1 MEVADQ
7 IVVINQGQI
16 EQVGSA
22 AEIYDHPASPF
33 VMNFVGEVNVLPQQ
47 PGGGASG
54 DLFVRPHDLELLEE
68 PQDSSI
74 PAVLRRITHLGKDLY
89 AELLL
94 DNGQKVSA
102 QLPRER
108 VSENG
113 LKSGERVHLRA
124 RTIHQF

>member
-1 MEVADQ
+1 MEVADK
-7 IVVINQGQI
+7 IVVINRGQI

-47 PGGGASG
+47 PGASNGG
-54 DLFVRPHDLELLEE
+54 DLFVRPHDLEVLQE
-68 PQDSSI
+68 PQASSI

-94 DNGQKVSA
+94 DNGQRINA
-102 QLPRER
+102 QLPREQGGANNLR
-108 VSENG
+108 
-113 LKSGERVHLRA
+113 SGERVHLRA
-124 RTIHQF
+124 RATHQF